1 MVNVAFQES
10 GKEDKFET
18 LGNGVS
24 VRRVI
29 IAKKK
34 YTKTIHTTLFS
45 HLFEPAET
53 VNKPYHLFH
62 IPVKTDLISKQTE
75 LIDELKNQTMQLE
88 ALSGKARADS
98 LVLHSEVTYLREHND
113 TAKGKLSVKYIRLIS
128 RGTLLSLTQ

>member
-1 MVNVAFQES
+1 MRKCS
-10 GKEDKFET
+10 LKFWLNDNYEV
-18 LGNGVS
+18 LWHDDINL
-24 VRRVI
+24 
-29 IAKKK
+29 
-34 YTKTIHTTLFS
+34 Y
-45 HLFEPAET
+45 
-53 VNKPYHLFH
+53 H